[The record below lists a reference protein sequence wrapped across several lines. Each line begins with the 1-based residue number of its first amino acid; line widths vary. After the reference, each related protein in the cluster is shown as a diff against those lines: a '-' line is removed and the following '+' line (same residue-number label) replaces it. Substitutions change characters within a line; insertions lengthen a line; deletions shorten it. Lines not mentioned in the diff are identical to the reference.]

1 MSEPSRA
8 DRQPAFWRARHAGSP
23 VRCHESVTSCRAV
36 VFLVA
41 GLLLGAMLLPG
52 PASFARE
59 RVTGAGASFPFPLYS
74 NWFKAF
80 SRAHPDVIVDYQS
93 KGSGA
98 GVRDFLNRTVDF
110 AASDAAMSDEEMAAV
125 EGGVVLLPVT
135 AGEITLVYNLPGIDR
150 GLRLPRDVYPAIF
163 RGEIRRWNDPR
174 IAAANPDLD
183 LPELP
188 ITVVRRADSSGT
200 TNAFTRHLTAVDP
213 AWAAGP
219 GTGKTVQWPQ
229 GARYVAAP
237 KNDGVTS
244 TILQTPGGL
253 GYVEHAYAKF
263 SGVEPAALENAAGRF
278 VLPGEGGGR
287 EALDEVTL
295 PEDLRVWV
303 DDPAADAAYPIVTYT
318 WLLFYRDHGDP
329 EVAALLREL
338 VRYCMTEGQAVA
350 DRLGYVSLP
359 PRVVEKVLAAAEG
372 IG

>member
-1 MSEPSRA
+1 MNEPSGAER
-8 DRQPAFWRARHAGSP
+8 RSAFSRARRAGGPGS
-23 VRCHESVTSCRAV
+23 CHETVTPRLTV
-36 VFLVA
+36 VSLLA
-41 GLLLGAMLLPG
+41 LLLLGATLLPG
-52 PASFARE
+52 PASLARE
-59 RVTGAGASFPFPLYS
+59 RITGAGASFPFPLYS

-125 EGGVVLLPVT
+125 DGGVVLLPAT
-135 AGEITLVYNLPGIDR
+135 AGEIALVYHLPGVGK

-163 RGEIRRWNDPR
+163 RGEIRRWDDPR
-174 IAAANPDLD
+174 IAAANPELA

-219 GTGKTVQWPQ
+219 GAGKTVQWPQ

-244 TILQTPGGL
+244 TLLQTPGGL

-263 SGVEPAALENAAGRF
+263 SGVEPAALENAAGHF

-303 DDPAADAAYPIVTYT
+303 DDPAAEAAYPIVTYT

-329 EVAALLREL
+329 AVAARLREL
-338 VRYCMTEGQAVA
+338 VRYCMTTGQAIA